1 VLAWGEWGWALR
13 GKIFGGIVYF
23 SGQARGPVRTGGLRA
38 GCVKKSSFFKKISK
52 IFPSNSY

>member
-1 VLAWGEWGWALR
+1 MAFLV
-13 GKIFGGIVYF
+13 IVYF

-52 IFPSNSY
+52 NISFKFVLIASGF